1 MVVMHVVV
9 TQKNSLRVDDRR
21 DITGI
26 KVDNTWWKM
35 EKNGSGVFENLY
47 TRSEFNVRILG
58 TEVVT

>member
-9 TQKNSLRVDDRR
+9 TQKNSLRVDDRK

-26 KVDNTWWKM
+26 KVNDTWWMM
-35 EKNGSGVFENLY
+35 EKNGSGTFENLY

>member
-9 TQKNSLRVDDRR
+9 TQKNTLRVDDRK

-26 KVDNTWWKM
+26 KITDQYWQM
-35 EKNGSGVFENLY
+35 EKNASGTYENLY

-58 TEVVT
+58 TEVV